1 MGSNRRRVIL
11 LVDDEKTVLDSLGE
25 QLRRLCPEGVECEAA
40 ESAEEAWD
48 VLDALDAE
56 AVEILVVVSDWL
68 MPGQRG
74 DEFLSLVRARFP
86 RVGRIMLTGQAD
98 PAALAR
104 VRTEAAAHHIL
115 AKPWRPEELRDA
127 IREAAATRGWDVT

>member
-1 MGSNRRRVIL
+1 MSWSGKPIVIL

-25 QLRRLCPEGVECEAA
+25 QLRRLYPEGVECEAA

-48 VLDALDAE
+48 VLGALDDE
-56 AVEILVVVSDWL
+56 GVRILVVVSDWL

-74 DEFLSLVRARFP
+74 DEFLARVRTRYP

-98 PAALAR
+98 PAALDRAR
-104 VRTEAAAHHIL
+104 EEAAAHRIL
-115 AKPWRPEELRDA
+115 FKPWRPEQLRTA
-127 IREAAATRGWDVT
+127 IEEATRGVE